1 MRGEREEGSV
11 ERGEGSGGRERGIE
25 SDCDAMWHH
34 VLALGYNVTSHYV
47 IEFDNHAVALTVC
60 DIMLGKITS

>member
-34 VLALGYNVTSHYV
+34 VLSLGYNGH
-47 IEFDNHAVALTVC
+47 H
-60 DIMLGKITS
+60 IM